1 MEWRFAIQETVGQNR
16 YIPLPGPVR
25 DAVAKAHP
33 LDGECVY
40 WNYESHSKFA
50 VLSRAPLSGESYVD
64 VGRYKVYDTEA
75 DGDEARIRPPDALE
89 TVVRSGFLPD
99 GRVTYLAHD
108 GMLGDAPAV
117 YLLPEPQLLRLLP
130 ESTDPDERV
139 GDDPAADDIAAALL
153 RTPGF
158 MPA

>member
-16 YIPLPGPVR
+16 YIPLPAAVR
-25 DAVAKAHP
+25 DAVASEHP

-40 WNYESHSKFA
+40 WNYESHSNFA
-50 VLSRAPLSGESYVD
+50 VLSRRPLSESSYVD
-64 VGRYKVYDTEA
+64 VGRYKVYDTGA
-75 DGDEARIRPPDALE
+75 DGGEARIRPPDALG
-89 TVVRSGFLPD
+89 TVVRSGFLPE

-108 GMLGDAPAV
+108 GMLGEEPAA
-117 YLLPEPQLLRLLP
+117 YLLSEAQLLRLLP
-130 ESTDPDERV
+130 DATGSS
-139 GDDPAADDIAAALL
+139 AASADDIAAALL

>member
-16 YIPLPGPVR
+16 YVPLPSPVR
-25 DAVAKAHP
+25 AAVAEEHP

-40 WNYESHSKFA
+40 WNYEDHSKFA
-50 VLSRAPLSGESYVD
+50 VVSRRPLTESSYVD
-64 VGRYKVYDTEA
+64 VGRYKVYDTDA
-75 DGDEARIRPPDALE
+75 DGDEARIRPPDGLE

-108 GMLGDAPAV
+108 GMLGEAPAV
-117 YLLPEPQLLRLLP
+117 YLLTEPQLLRLLP
-130 ESTDPDERV
+130 DSAGPD
-139 GDDPAADDIAAALL
+139 AAAPDYIAAALL

>member
-16 YIPLPGPVR
+16 YVPLPGPVR
-25 DAVAKAHP
+25 KAVAEVHP

-40 WNYESHSKFA
+40 WNYESHSNFA
-50 VLSRAPLSGESYVD
+50 VLSRRPLSESSYVD
-64 VGRYKVYDTEA
+64 VGRYTVYDTEV
-75 DGDEARIRPPDALE
+75 DGDDARIRPPDALE

-108 GMLGDAPAV
+108 GMLGDEPAV
-117 YLLPEPQLLRLLP
+117 YLLTEPQLLRLLP
-130 ESTDPDERV
+130 DTAG
-139 GDDPAADDIAAALL
+139 GDASADDIASALL

>member
-25 DAVAKAHP
+25 AAVAEEHP

-40 WNYESHSKFA
+40 WNYEDHSKFA
-50 VLSRAPLSGESYVD
+50 VLSRRPLTGSSYVD
-64 VGRYKVYDTEA
+64 VGRYKVYDTDA

-89 TVVRSGFLPD
+89 TVVRSGFLPE

-108 GMLGDAPAV
+108 GMLGEAPAV
-117 YLLPEPQLLRLLP
+117 YLLTEPQLLRLLP
-130 ESTDPDERV
+130 DATGPDAA
-139 GDDPAADDIAAALL
+139 AADEIAAALL

>member
-25 DAVAKAHP
+25 DAVAAEHP

-40 WNYESHSKFA
+40 WNYESHSNFA
-50 VLSRAPLSGESYVD
+50 VLSRRPLSESSYVD

-75 DGDEARIRPPDALE
+75 EGKDARIRPPDALE
-89 TVVRSGFLPD
+89 TVIRSGFLPH

-108 GMLGDAPAV
+108 GMLGEEPAV
-117 YLLPEPQLLRLLP
+117 YLLSETQLLRLLP
-130 ESTDPDERV
+130 DATGTDEPS
-139 GDDPAADDIAAALL
+139 ADDIASALL